1 MTTPLDG
8 ALRVQQRE
16 VEAFRVTI
24 AFEVERATMASAAS
38 AAARAT
44 VDQERSIAAESP
56 LLPTQSYL
64 KRMKATQKELAAA
77 AADADARLERLQE
90 RAVEAYGKARVIE
103 LAVEQ
108 HRKEANRVIA
118 AAEQRDLDD
127 LAGRQSSGD
136 WLTSRS

>member
-16 VEAFRVTI
+16 VEAIRVTI
-24 AFEVERATMASAAS
+24 AVEVERATLAHAACIE
-38 AAARAT
+38 ARTT
-44 VDQERSIAAESP
+44 VADERAIAADSP

-64 KRMKATQKELAAA
+64 TRMRATQQDLAAA
-77 AADADARLERLQE
+77 TADADARLERLQE
-90 RAVEAYGKARVIE
+90 RAVQAYGKARVIE

-108 HRKEANRVIA
+108 HRKEANRMLA

-127 LAGRQSSGD
+127 LAGR
-136 WLTSRS
+136 RSAEGWSATR

>member
-16 VEAFRVTI
+16 VEAIRVTI
-24 AFEVERATMASAAS
+24 AVEVERATLASAAC

-44 VDQERSIAAESP
+44 VDDERTIAADSP
-56 LLPTQSYL
+56 LLPTQRYL
-64 KRMKATQKELAAA
+64 QRMRATQEDLAAA

-103 LAVEQ
+103 IAVEQ
-108 HRKEANRVIA
+108 HRKEANRLLA

-127 LAGRQSSGD
+127 LAGRQSPGD
-136 WLTSRS
+136 WTTTR